1 MRGGGNPLVQAASL
15 VAQTVKNLPANAGD
29 LASIPGLRRFPGE
42 GNGYPLQYSCLKNSM
57 DREDWQT
64 TVHGITRSWAWLGD
78 FQFHWKARQVNAP
91 SEEKDPCKHPWATS
105 PVLQPNWRM
114 WYKWRSKEVAKAA
127 LKCEGQ
133 EIKVNKFI
141 YVLKLGIIKKVDYKK
156 TQEPIPSIHPCI
168 FTVIE
173 QQHRGYITSSTC
185 YEEE

>member
-1 MRGGGNPLVQAASL
+1 MRGGGNPLVLAASL

-29 LASIPGLRRFPGE
+29 LAFSIPGLRRFPGE
-42 GNGYPLQYSCLKNSM
+42 GNVSLENSM

-64 TVHGITRSWAWLGD
+64 TYSPWDHKKLDMSD
-78 FQFHWKARQVNAP
+78 FQFHWKARQVNAL
-91 SEEKDPCKHPWATS
+91 SEVKDPCKHPWATS

-114 WYKWRSKEVAKAA
+114 WYKWRSKEVAKVA

-141 YVLKLGIIKKVDYKK
+141 YFLKLGIIQKVDYKK